1 MNTLRLIAAS
11 ALLSCLIYSCSTS
24 RNSSPEKKKK
34 RNKITTLTPGIENPS
49 QSVINASGDGLST
62 GINQPRGN
70 GSRQNATNIAS
81 DAIERAN
88 GLIKDKQQILETP
101 TDTELINRMITAQ
114 LMEIS
119 VSSNVRRTTTNA
131 KITDYANLI
140 IGNHKEIYK
149 ELTNLSS
156 QKNIVIDA
164 EIPGKSAN
172 KTDLDFVKT
181 MIESNRNLITLY
193 TFASNNAKTPE
204 LRTFALKQLP
214 LLKTHLEAAQ
224 ELTKEVKT
232 NSNQ

>member
-11 ALLSCLIYSCSTS
+11 ALLSCLMFSCSTS
-24 RNSSPEKKKK
+24 RNSSAEKKKK
-34 RNKITTLTPGIENPS
+34 HNKITTLNPGIENPS

-62 GINQPRGN
+62 GISQPRGA

-88 GLIKDKQQILETP
+88 ALARDNQQILETP

-119 VSSNVRRTTTNA
+119 VSSNVRRTTSNT
-131 KITDYANLI
+131 KIADYANLI
-140 IGNHKEIYK
+140 IDNHKEINK
-149 ELTNLSS
+149 ELTNLST

-164 EIPGKSAN
+164 EVSLKSAN

-193 TFASNNAKTPE
+193 TVAGSNAKTPE

-214 LLKTHLEAAQ
+214 ILKTHLEAAQ

-232 NSNQ
+232 NSN